1 MSNLDVWA
9 IQYYPEELLTALTQI
24 KEGMNIIYSNLT
36 CAFRIGSK
44 EIKTR
49 QFDTILYNEESDILI
64 MLMRGGQAKK
74 EDMIKYLEDN
84 NKQYTEVSF
93 APTIEYYRDSDSIP
107 ELWFAREEYVIKDAL
122 NDSKIKGIN
131 YLEYYPNVIGNIN
144 LGYITNSNN
153 SNISIDGRS
162 IKGLIKLEDKIVLI
176 INQENNKDKNLD
188 FRSIISIIRENNMEF
203 DIVLDKEVDIIKDN
217 CSKHIYNKK

>member
-44 EIKTR
+44 DIKTR

-74 EDMIKYLEDN
+74 EDMIKYFEDN

-188 FRSIISIIRENNMEF
+188 FINIISIIRENNMEF

>member
-44 EIKTR
+44 DIKTR

-188 FRSIISIIRENNMEF
+188 FINIISIIRENNMEF

-217 CSKHIYNKK
+217 CSKHIYNK

>member
-44 EIKTR
+44 EIRTR

-107 ELWFAREEYVIKDAL
+107 ELWFASEEYVIKDAL

-188 FRSIISIIRENNMEF
+188 FINIISIIRENNMEF

-217 CSKHIYNKK
+217 CSK

>member
-44 EIKTR
+44 DIKTR

-64 MLMRGGQAKK
+64 MLMRGGVAKK
-74 EDMIKYLEDN
+74 EDIIKFLEDN
-84 NKQYTEVSF
+84 NKPYSEVTFS
-93 APTIEYYRDSDSIP
+93 PSVIEYNDKDSIP

-188 FRSIISIIRENNMEF
+188 FINIISIIRENNMEF

>member
-44 EIKTR
+44 DIKTR

-188 FRSIISIIRENNMEF
+188 FINIISIIRENNMEF

-217 CSKHIYNKK
+217 CSK

>member
-44 EIKTR
+44 DIKTR

-188 FRSIISIIRENNMEF
+188 FINIISIIRENNMEF

>member
-1 MSNLDVWA
+1 MVN
-9 IQYYPEELLTALTQI
+9 TI
-24 KEGMNIIYSNLT
+24 KE
-36 CAFRIGSK
+36 
-44 EIKTR
+44 
-49 QFDTILYNEESDILI
+49 
-64 MLMRGGQAKK
+64 
-74 EDMIKYLEDN
+74 
-84 NKQYTEVSF
+84 
-93 APTIEYYRDSDSIP
+93 
-107 ELWFAREEYVIKDAL
+107 W
-122 NDSKIKGIN
+122 SKIKGIN